1 MREFLRSGTV
11 FWLLAVAVAVAAAF
25 LWSDETGD
33 DPEIRLPYEDLR
45 PPVRNP
51 PPDPD
56 RPDLFEEPVIDEPG
70 ARTTTVTLLFT
81 NDVESAYD
89 PIPAFWLDNQEMIGG
104 IAEMTTLINRIRE
117 TEPNVFL
124 FDSGDIFTG
133 ALAKLTRGRLAF
145 ELMITMGY
153 DAMAIGNHEFE
164 YGHEVFA
171 WQKNRAPFPV
181 LGANFFYKG
190 TDHPYAQA
198 HAVIERNGVRIGVI
212 GIMGQDAVSAIIP
225 SFIAPLDVTVPAEAV
240 QRSVDELRDDV
251 DLIVLLTH
259 QGKTAPMQT
268 DAESDPRLQRDI
280 DADVLLAGTV
290 KGVDVLFAGHADAG
304 TPEPVVHPET
314 GTIIMQTYGQA
325 THLGYLRLT
334 MDTDSAEIVGHEGR
348 LIPVDPALY
357 EPDAAILAKLEQYRS
372 AYPEIREVVGTTA
385 ARLNRRYIEE
395 SDIGNLFADALRTV
409 AETDVAFIHAGSLR
423 KDLPAG
429 DVRVV
434 DLLDAYPFVDDVIV
448 KTMSGEQIRRALEQ
462 SLTLDRGLM
471 QLSGLRTTYDLTLP
485 TGNRLLSVE
494 YDGTALAD
502 DARLS
507 VAAPGF
513 LAEGG
518 DLYTVF
524 AEVNAVRNA
533 GKVTDVVADY
543 LETEEVIA
551 VPPGGRQRDVSRT
564 N

>member
-1 MREFLRSGTV
+1 MRQFSLPKLL
-11 FWLLAVAVAVAAAF
+11 LLALLALTACQPAV
-25 LWSDETGD
+25 ET
-33 DPEIRLPYEDLR
+33 ES
-45 PPVRNP
+45 
-51 PPDPD
+51 PD
-56 RPDLFEEPVIDEPG
+56 
-70 ARTTTVTLLFT
+70 VTLLFT

-89 PIPAFWLDNQEMIGG
+89 PIPAFWLEDQEMIGG
-104 IAEMTTLINRIRE
+104 IAEMTTLIKDIRQ

-133 ALAKLTRGRLAF
+133 ALAKLTEGRLAF

-164 YGHEVFA
+164 YGHEIFA

-198 HAVIERNGVRIGVI
+198 HAIIERNGIRIGVI

-225 SFIAPLDVTVPAEAV
+225 SFIAPLDVTVPSDAV
-240 QRSVDELRDDV
+240 QRSVDELRDQV

-280 DADVLLAGTV
+280 DADINLAGAVT
-290 KGVDVLFAGHADAG
+290 GVDVLFAGHADAG
-304 TPEPVVHPET
+304 TPDPIVHEET

-325 THLGYLRLT
+325 THLGYLQLT
-334 MDTDSAEIVGHEGR
+334 LDANSREITAHDGR

-357 EPDAAILAKLEQYRS
+357 APDPAITAKLIDYRS
-372 AYPEIREVVGTTA
+372 AYPEVQEVVGQSA
-385 ARLNRRYIEE
+385 ARMNRRYIEE
-395 SDIGNLFADALRTV
+395 SDVGNLFADAFI
-409 AETDVAFIHAGSLR
+409 AIADTDVAFIHSGSLR

-429 DVRVV
+429 DVKLV
-434 DLLDAYPFVDDVIV
+434 DLLDTYPFVDDVIV
-448 KTMSGEQIRRALEQ
+448 KEMSGEQIRRALEQ
-462 SLTLDRGLM
+462 SFTLERGLL
-471 QLSGLRTTYDLTLP
+471 QVSGLEVTYDLTRPEGQRLVSLEQN
-485 TGNRLLSVE
+485 GVAVANDDRLL
-494 YDGTALAD
+494 
-502 DARLS
+502 

-524 AEVNAVRNA
+524 IEAEAIRSA
-533 GKVTDVVADY
+533 GKVSDAAAAWFASHEVVA
-543 LETEEVIA
+543 
-551 VPPGGRQRDVSRT
+551 VPSRGRQVDIGL
-564 N
+564 

>member
-1 MREFLRSGTV
+1 MRRLSIS
-11 FWLLAVAVAVAAAF
+11 LLFFAGLLTSAACQPVA
-25 LWSDETGD
+25 
-33 DPEIRLPYEDLR
+33 EDQ
-45 PPVRNP
+45 PS
-51 PPDPD
+51 
-56 RPDLFEEPVIDEPG
+56 
-70 ARTTTVTLLFT
+70 TTVTLLFT

-89 PIPAFWLDNQEMIGG
+89 PIPAFWLDDQEMIGG
-104 IAEMTTLINRIRE
+104 IAEMTTLIKSIRQ
-117 TEPNVFL
+117 TEANVFL

-133 ALAKLTRGRLAF
+133 ALAKLTEGRLAF

-164 YGHEVFA
+164 YGHQIFA

-181 LGANFFYKG
+181 LGANFFYRD

-198 HAVIERNGVRIGVI
+198 HAIIERNGVRIGVI

-280 DADVLLAGTV
+280 DADVNLAGAVT
-290 KGVDVLFAGHADAG
+290 GIDVLFAGHADAG

-325 THLGYLRLT
+325 THLGYLQLSLDPETRRIT
-334 MDTDSAEIVGHEGR
+334 SHDGR
-348 LIPVDPALY
+348 LIAVDPALH
-357 EPDAAILAKLEQYRS
+357 EPDPAVIAKLTEYRE
-372 AYPEIREVVGTTA
+372 AFPEIRQVIGRTA
-385 ARLNRRYIEE
+385 ARMNRRYIEE
-395 SDIGNLFADALRTV
+395 SDIGNLFADAFL
-409 AETDVAFIHAGSLR
+409 AIANTDVAFIHSGSLR
-423 KDLPAG
+423 KDLPGG

-434 DLLDAYPFVDDVIV
+434 DLLDSYPFVDDVIV
-448 KTMSGEQIRRALEQ
+448 KEMSGEQIRRALEQ
-462 SLTLDRGLM
+462 SFTLERGLL
-471 QLSGLRTTYDLTLP
+471 QVSGLRVIYDTTRP
-485 TGNRLLSVE
+485 EGQRLVSVE
-494 YDGTALAD
+494 HGGSPLTDTD
-502 DARLS
+502 RFT

-524 AEVNAVRNA
+524 ADSEAIRSA
-533 GKVTDVVADY
+533 GTVTDVVTAY
-543 LETEEVIA
+543 FAQHEIVA
-551 VPPGGRQRDVSRT
+551 VPQRGRQLDMGQ
-564 N
+564 